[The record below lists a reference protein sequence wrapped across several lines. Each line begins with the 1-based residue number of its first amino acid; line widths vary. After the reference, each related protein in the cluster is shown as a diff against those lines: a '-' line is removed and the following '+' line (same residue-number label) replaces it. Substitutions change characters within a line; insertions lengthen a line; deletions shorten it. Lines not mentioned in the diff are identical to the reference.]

1 MKLRN
6 KKTGETPDKIET
18 ITYIQW
24 SKKIM
29 MAYINNDGERI
40 VKQYDSLEAFN
51 EEWEDYEETLP
62 FFNKSIRD
70 AIRVWWKLQENPF
83 KCASVLCI
91 NDRKDKDG
99 FYNYHIYGYIR
110 EGENKIAT
118 EFQFRTKCYYEYE
131 HHKDYT
137 LEELCG
143 GKDE

>member
-1 MKLRN
+1 MRLKN
-6 KKTGETPDKIET
+6 KKTGQEGNFI
-18 ITYIQW
+18 
-24 SKKIM
+24 
-29 MAYINNDGERI
+29 INKDHFECVDLDYVPEYRNLAE
-40 VKQYDSLEAFN
+40 LNA
-51 EEWEDYEETLP
+51 EWEDYEEPLL
-62 FFNKSIRD
+62 FFTKSIRD
-70 AIRVWWKLQENPF
+70 AIRAWWKLQENPF

-118 EFQFRTKCYYEYE
+118 EFQFRTMCYYEYE

-143 GKDE
+143 GEE

>member
-6 KKTGETPDKIET
+6 KKTGEIATLTLSSNGEELLLMK
-18 ITYIQW
+18 
-24 SKKIM
+24 
-29 MAYINNDGERI
+29 NNEMVTRN
-40 VKQYDSLEAFN
+40 VKLSDL
-51 EEWEDYEETLP
+51 EEWQDYEEPLL
-62 FFNKSIRD
+62 FFTRSIRD
-70 AIRVWWKLQENPF
+70 AIRAWWKLQENPF
-83 KCASVLCI
+83 ECANVLCI

-131 HHKDYT
+131 HLKDYT

-143 GKDE
+143 GEE